1 MLSGMFS
8 FMKQSKRMRH
18 SKDSEGIY
26 LADLSSGNLDP
37 EVTALYFP
45 RKHSKQTGVYSILKV
60 LLAFAFV
67 FYFLQSFSFFLIT
80 IFPHNF
86 YFI

>member
-18 SKDSEGIY
+18 STKDSEGLY

-45 RKHSKQTGVYSILKV
+45 RKHNKTSGL
-60 LLAFAFV
+60 F
-67 FYFLQSFSFFLIT
+67 FYKKI
-80 IFPHNF
+80 H
-86 YFI
+86 